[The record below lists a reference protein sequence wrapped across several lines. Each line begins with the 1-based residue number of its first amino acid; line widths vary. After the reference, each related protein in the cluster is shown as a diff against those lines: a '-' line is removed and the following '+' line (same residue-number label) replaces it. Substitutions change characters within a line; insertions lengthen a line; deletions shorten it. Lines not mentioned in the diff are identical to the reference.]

1 MKKIIALFLCMLL
14 IGSMLILSSCDDTS
28 DDPAPTEQKDDS
40 EKKDDPPKGLETLN
54 GKTPKELYNEALATL
69 ASYTNYQMTTTQLIT
84 MSAQGQSQDI
94 NQIVITKMD
103 GNESYVKMTN
113 DMDSSANMETWYVDE
128 WLYTISKG
136 TSAKANITWEEMQEK
151 FMPEGAGSDS
161 ALMNIPESWYKD
173 IRFMED
179 GENYYLEFIVSGEE
193 YCEYMQST
201 ALGDQLQG
209 VDDVSYKVYFDKD
222 GNLGEIVTEFDY
234 VVKEGSLTIQCH
246 AVSTSYISNVGNVS
260 IEAPENA
267 DSFIDVTGRI

>member
-1 MKKIIALFLCMLL
+1 MKKLIALFLCMLL

-40 EKKDDPPKGLETLN
+40 EKKDDTPKGLETLN

-94 NQIVITKMD
+94 NQTVITKAD

-113 DMDSSANMETWYVDE
+113 DMDSSVNMESWYVDD
-128 WLYTISKG
+128 WMYVIGNGARK
-136 TSAKANITWEEMQEK
+136 KANITWEEMQEK

-193 YCEYMQST
+193 YCKYMKST
-201 ALGDQLQG
+201 ALGTQLQG
-209 VDDVSYKVYFDKD
+209 VDDVSYKVYFDKN

-234 VVKEGSLTIQCH
+234 VVQGINCH

-260 IEAPENA
+260 IEAPENT